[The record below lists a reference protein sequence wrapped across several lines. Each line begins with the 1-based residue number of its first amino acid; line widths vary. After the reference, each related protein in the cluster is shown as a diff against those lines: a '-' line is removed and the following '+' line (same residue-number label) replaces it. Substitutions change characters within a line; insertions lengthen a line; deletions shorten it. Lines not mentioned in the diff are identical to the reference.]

1 MGSRTIDFWL
11 EFGDEFLV
19 CAIEARWRSPQIS
32 TLICGCKNQQN
43 IENQC
48 FCLETQFRTKPCEQ
62 SRNGTCVWIRQGSRN
77 RLGKYFPLQKGVIIR
92 ENPMEVGRA
101 QIVSTR
107 RFWLPSVHCRLNF
120 LFLLK
125 NTFCPDLWRSR
136 NISHTGP

>member
-11 EFGDEFLV
+11 EFEDEFLV
-19 CAIEARWRSPQIS
+19 CAIEARWRFPQIS
-32 TLICGCKNQQN
+32 TLICGCKNQQTLKTN
-43 IENQC
+43 VFVWRHNFAQNHASNR
-48 FCLETQFRTKPCEQ
+48 ETEPVCGSAKVPGIVWESISH
-62 SRNGTCVWIRQGSRN
+62 SRR
-77 RLGKYFPLQKGVIIR
+77 K
-92 ENPMEVGRA
+92 NPMEVGRA

>member
-19 CAIEARWRSPQIS
+19 CAIEARWRFPQIS
-32 TLICGCKNQQN
+32 TPICGCKNQQN

-62 SRNGTCVWIRQGSRN
+62 SRNGTCVCGSAKVPGIVWESISHSR
-77 RLGKYFPLQKGVIIR
+77 RK
-92 ENPMEVGRA
+92 NPMEVGRA

>member
-19 CAIEARWRSPQIS
+19 CAIEARWRFPQIS

-62 SRNGTCVWIRQGSRN
+62 SRNGTCVWIHQGSRN
-77 RLGKYFPLQKGVIIR
+77 LWESISHSRKRLESEKIQVERG
-92 ENPMEVGRA
+92 

-107 RFWLPSVHCRLNF
+107 RFWLPSVHCRLNL
-120 LFLLK
+120 LFLSK
-125 NTFCPDLWRSR
+125 NTFCSDLWRSR
-136 NISHTGP
+136 NIAHTGQ